1 MASTRGRPYIVLLT
15 RMDNTIRLDIVIL
28 PQIREPRELGQ
39 SRKLVKAKAQIFGA
53 GLMDIGIIKHSVSP
67 YQRENLDM
75 ANSTQSYHS
84 PQPWSVYC

>member
-28 PQIREPRELGQ
+28 LREPRELGQ
-39 SRKLVKAKAQIFGA
+39 SRKLVMAKAQIFGA
-53 GLMDIGIIKHSVSP
+53 GLMDIRITKHSVSP
-67 YQRENLDM
+67 YQRESLDM

-84 PQPWSVYC
+84 PQPWSVYY